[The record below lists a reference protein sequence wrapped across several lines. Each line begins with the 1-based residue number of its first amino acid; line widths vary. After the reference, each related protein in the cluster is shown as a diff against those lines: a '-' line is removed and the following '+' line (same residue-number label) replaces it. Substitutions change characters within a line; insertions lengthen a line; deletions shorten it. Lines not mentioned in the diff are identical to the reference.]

1 LTAYAQWTPDAGH
14 YLLFGVAACEV
25 EINVLT
31 GERSILATDLIY
43 DCGKS
48 LNPAVDIGQVHPSSF
63 LYNLSALKYLADF
76 RSQHYKTMSRKLLN
90 FQGPSA

>member
-1 LTAYAQWTPDAGH
+1 
-14 YLLFGVAACEV
+14 
-25 EINVLT
+25 VLT

-63 LYNLSALKYLADF
+63 LYNLSALKYLADLDH
-76 RSQHYKTMSRKLLN
+76 SITKLC
-90 FQGPSA
+90 QGSC